1 MGPLA
6 LYILAFATG
15 YFIGAIPIGL
25 IVVRLMTGKDIRTV
39 GSGRTGGTNALRAA
53 GRSAFFITA
62 FGDGFKGLIP
72 VLLVRWLFPDLPL
85 AHAVAGLGAMGG
97 TIWSIYIGFKGGA
110 GGATN
115 LGVTMGLNPLVAL
128 VAIALAVLAFVTVRI
143 AAVATMT
150 GSATAMIA
158 LVVLAWLG
166 QAPWEYLVYGI
177 VQFVFVIITLR
188 PNIERMMR
196 GEERRV
202 TFKRS

>member
-1 MGPLA
+1 MGSLVY
-6 LYILAFATG
+6 LLAFAIG
-15 YFIGAIPIGL
+15 YFLGAIPIGL
-25 IVVRLMTGKDIRTV
+25 VVVKVMTGKDIRTV
-39 GSGRTGGTNALRAA
+39 GSGRTGGTNAMRAA
-53 GRSAFFITA
+53 GRAAFFITA
-62 FGDGFKGLIP
+62 FGDGFKGLLP
-72 VLLVRWLFPDLPL
+72 VLLARWLFPDLPL
-85 AHAVAGLGAMGG
+85 AHALAGLGAVAG

-115 LGVTMGLNPLVAL
+115 LGATMGLNPLVAL
-128 VAIALAVLAFVTVRI
+128 VAIALAALAFVTVRI

-166 QAPWEYLVYGI
+166 HVPWEYVVYGI
-177 VQFVFVIITLR
+177 VQFVLVIIALR